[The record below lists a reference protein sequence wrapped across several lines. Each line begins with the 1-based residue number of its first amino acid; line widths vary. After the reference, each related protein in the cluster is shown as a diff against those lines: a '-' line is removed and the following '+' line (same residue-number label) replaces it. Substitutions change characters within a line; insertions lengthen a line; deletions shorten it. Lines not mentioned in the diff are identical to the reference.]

1 MGLSICSFP
10 AASVW
15 TSPIA
20 LIFQFLSGHFSVQP
34 SLFPGSSN
42 TISSPLGL
50 EIVKSF
56 ISSPDLALSLVVFSY
71 MAHTFVKSPFVKI
84 PQIITLSILFPTVT
98 LGDTYAL
105 TPPFYLSM
113 TGTKPAA
120 MAFQAFI

>member
-1 MGLSICSFP
+1 
-10 AASVW
+10 
-15 TSPIA
+15 
-20 LIFQFLSGHFSVQP
+20 
-34 SLFPGSSN
+34 
-42 TISSPLGL
+42 
-50 EIVKSF
+50 
-56 ISSPDLALSLVVFSY
+56 

-120 MAFQAFI
+120 MAFQAFTRLLLIFPYGIFPINPVHI